1 MQEGEVQPILLLPG
15 APRLIAPLSCRCPP
29 RALLAGRATPRHR
42 RSRSQLDCVFPRDV
56 FGEHTHLRLGHTPD
70 PPSRGPLRLS
80 GFAGGDI
87 LFRPGIPHSSIATD
101 VLRQVTHDHFD
112 SQRNHGVRI
121 MERKLALR
129 KAAALYGGHLRQDGA
144 NTPVVSLAGG
154 QEPHRVSSGALSG
167 KSVWA
172 STKFVTQLP
181 LEERR

>member
-1 MQEGEVQPILLLPG
+1 M
-15 APRLIAPLSCRCPP
+15 
-29 RALLAGRATPRHR
+29 
-42 RSRSQLDCVFPRDV
+42 
-56 FGEHTHLRLGHTPD
+56 
-70 PPSRGPLRLS
+70 RLS

-101 VLRQVTHDHFD
+101 VLRQVTHDHFV

-167 KSVWA
+167 KSGMGVDEICHTA
-172 STKFVTQLP
+172 SVRGTPTGFKISMTSLTVAACLAESGATCATPVLNSSIDSFARFRAGSEVAARS
-181 LEERR
+181 RRRKPFR